1 MEKKIII
8 NKKDNLCSI
17 FHARFKRLREI
28 IPNARAAQLMDYI
41 LLGWQTSNYKLKNSD
56 NKWFMKEYKDLV
68 EDTGIPLSS
77 LKRYLKDFKDN
88 GLINTKQ
95 ALYSRS
101 NESGFEVK
109 KGSYISITPKLINL
123 LQVENPTN
131 EETVNNHQNNAQD
144 KQDKLPKPITNSDEC
159 VNFDKNELTEK
170 LNLSCSYIRDLYFK
184 LNNNISSQNFIKNVN
199 NEETIR
205 INTLITSI
213 EKTLYSDIKEEIP
226 NEIKNLVFGTFVNL
240 IVKDKIILSSPRQ
253 VVAEYIFALLNYDF
267 FLKNVDCIKHRN
279 NILAKLIKTNSWKT
293 PKGFYNHFYL
303 GENFKEK
310 SKIREEWWTK
320 TKENEIKTAS
330 YFINIGQHLN
340 GEKDARLTEIEN
352 QMGSVNDSIASLKEK
367 LETLSDIDERTQTRI
382 KIEELTNELHQ
393 LWDVQKSIE
402 GEVELIN
409 QEGLIYSSQ
418 EHVA

>member
-1 MEKKIII
+1 MR
-8 NKKDNLCSI
+8 NLCSI

-41 LLGWQTSNYKLKNSD
+41 LLGWQNSNYKLKDSD
-56 NKWFMKEYKDLV
+56 QKWFMKEYKKLV

-101 NESGFEVK
+101 NASGFEVK
-109 KGSYISITPKLINL
+109 KGCYIYITPKLLNL
-123 LQVENPTN
+123 LEPEQSTN
-131 EETVNNHQNNAQD
+131 VETVNNSESNP
-144 KQDKLPKPITNSDEC
+144 LDEEFTLQKSSLNTTIC
-159 VNFDKNELTEK
+159 INFDKNELTEK
-170 LNLSCSYIRDLYFK
+170 PKMSRSYIRDLYSK
-184 LNNNISSQNFIKNVN
+184 LNNNINSQNFIKNVN
-199 NEETIR
+199 NQETLR

-226 NEIKNLVFGTFVNL
+226 NEIKNMVFGTFVNL

-279 NILAKLIKTNSWKT
+279 NILAKLIKANSWKT

-330 YFINIGQHLN
+330 YFINIGHHLN

-352 QMGSVNDSIASLKEK
+352 QMGSVNDAITSLKDK
-367 LETLSDIDERTQTRI
+367 LDTIYDIDEITQTRI

-393 LWDVQKSIE
+393 LWDLQKNIE
-402 GEVELIN
+402 EEVELLTQKEYKKIAIN
-409 QEGLIYSSQ
+409 
-418 EHVA
+418 VA